1 MGSQLP
7 SDFRM
12 TLRLRFFCSFLWR
25 VSSMRVRGLV
35 ADAEQPRRLLSH
47 RPTDHG
53 VMAGLAAA
61 RG

>member
-1 MGSQLP
+1 M
-7 SDFRM
+7 M
-12 TLRLRFFCSFLWR
+12 LRLRFFCSFLWR
-25 VSSMRVRGLV
+25 VSGMRVRGLV